1 MVTHWHQCS
10 VPVTT
15 RYEVPVIV
23 LLVFHTLIS
32 ATASATAAPL
42 RPLSALMGFLFGG
55 GDDAA
60 SVAVPLADIA

>member
-23 LLVFHTLIS
+23 LLVFHKLIS
-32 ATASATAAPL
+32 ATASATAPTS
-42 RPLSALMGFLFGG
+42 PPSALMGFLFGG
-55 GDDAA
+55 GDDAV
-60 SVAVPLADIA
+60 SVAVPLADVA